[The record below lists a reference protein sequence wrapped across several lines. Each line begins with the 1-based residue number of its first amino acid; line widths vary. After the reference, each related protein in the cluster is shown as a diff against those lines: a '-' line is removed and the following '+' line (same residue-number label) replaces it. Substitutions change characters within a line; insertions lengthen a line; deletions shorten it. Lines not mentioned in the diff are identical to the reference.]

1 MKPTSAFGSDVYEDY
16 TAVYTWQSNQMA
28 HAMMGFAGTTLL
40 AHAIVTLEGSAWWA
54 LAFAVI
60 PALKDLTDYAVDLT
74 RAGPIFPTTDAHRAE
89 MRADGLTDNLFWIIG
104 TLLAA
109 MIAVSA
115 GAKGPAF
122 YVLALVALAAPVA
135 GILGPGRRW
144 RARKL
149 RFDEA
154 GLPFFFRLP
163 NFTGNP
169 VRATEV
175 AADAADA
182 GAEGGRADAVRAVEA
197 VTYGQDGAADHL
209 IVSGPPRC
217 RKTTLAAAI
226 GSGLTV
232 RGVGVRY
239 LSQAALIDVLSAPTP
254 TDRARTEPVT
264 PDSAETVIVDD
275 LALPFP
281 DPAMPGRLASRR
293 TVWVVADPARAGEW
307 RATLRAALPG
317 RMVAIELGPPRPEEQ
332 SENSAVPWPAAALS
346 VVTLAVSAVAA
357 VGSLLI
363 VLFG

>member
-40 AHAIVTLEGSAWWA
+40 AHAIVTLGANPWWA

-74 RAGPIFPTTDAHRAE
+74 RTGPIFPTTDAHRAE

-109 MIAVSA
+109 FLAVSA
-115 GAKGPAF
+115 GGKGPAF
-122 YVLALVALAAPVA
+122 YALALVAAAVTVG

-144 RARKL
+144 TARKL
-149 RFDEA
+149 GFDEA

-169 VRATEV
+169 VRATELPADDG
-175 AADAADA
+175 AAA
-182 GAEGGRADAVRAVEA
+182 AEGGRADAVRAVEA
-197 VTYGQDGAADHL
+197 VTYGHDGAADHL

-217 RKTTLAAAI
+217 RKTTLAAGI

-239 LSQAALIDVLSAPTP
+239 LSQAALIDVLSAPPP

-264 PDSAETVIVDD
+264 PESVDTVIVDD

-281 DPAMPGRLASRR
+281 DPEMPGRLAGRQ
-293 TVWVVADPARAGEW
+293 TVWVVADPAHAEEW
-307 RATLRAALPG
+307 RTRLRAALPG
-317 RMVAIELGPPRPEEQ
+317 RMLAIELGRPRPEEQ

-346 VVTLAVSAVAA
+346 VVTLAVSAVAG
-357 VGSLLI
+357 VGSLLV